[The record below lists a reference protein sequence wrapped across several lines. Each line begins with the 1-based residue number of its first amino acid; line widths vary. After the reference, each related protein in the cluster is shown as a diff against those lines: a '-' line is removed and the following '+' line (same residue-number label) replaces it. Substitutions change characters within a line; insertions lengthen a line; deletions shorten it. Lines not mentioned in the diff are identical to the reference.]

1 MDRYD
6 FERAL
11 NSAAKTN
18 AENEALIIESY
29 IGAASTGSRAG
40 QQNLFNAVNKTF
52 KKNKCPW
59 QGVKFTST
67 PDVKQQPDGRLWISK
82 MDADTFRAVFNY
94 LMLNKNEADS
104 LLNIGRGDNG
114 IGAGE
119 IMLAYIV
126 ENIKIG
132 GGAADTDLE
141 LFDEKWSAIK
151 PPNGKCE
158 LKEAKIEK
166 GMLTNWRTGAKH
178 QGINSTYVK
187 ELTALYNAVKYN
199 IKEINPDGDGKD
211 LAAAGGWINEWGTVG
226 GKRFKHIQ
234 NLTKEDIKALSS
246 SERDFKI
253 GPGKEDNGALVIKYN
268 GVELGKLSDPK
279 IAEKIKSIL
288 ETEVSVKTFNE
299 IQEDVISAVGDI
311 STPFLF
317 IESNK
322 KKIVAFHYY
331 KRLPGKTSDI
341 SIHQVT
347 QGKFKY
353 KIKPKSV

>member
-11 NSAAKTN
+11 NGAAKTN

-29 IGAASTGSRAG
+29 IGAASTGSKAG
-40 QQNLFNAVNKTF
+40 QQNLFNSVNKTF

-59 QGVKFTST
+59 QGVEFTST
-67 PDVKQQPDGRLWISK
+67 SDVKQQPDGRLWISK
-82 MDADTFRAVFNY
+82 MDADTFREVFKY
-94 LMLNKNEADS
+94 LMLNKNEANS
-104 LLNIGRGDNG
+104 LLNIGRDDNG

-132 GGAADTDLE
+132 GGSADTDLE

-158 LKEAKIEK
+158 LKEAQLSK
-166 GMLTNWRTGAKH
+166 GMLANWRTGAKH
-178 QGINSTYVK
+178 QGINSTYVPQ
-187 ELTALYNAVKYN
+187 LTAIYDAVKHN
-199 IKEINPDGDGKD
+199 IEEIKPDGDGKD

-234 NLTKEDIKALSS
+234 NLTKKDIQTLSS

-253 GPGKEDNGALVIKYN
+253 GPGAKDNGALVIKSN

-279 IAEKIKSIL
+279 TAEKIKSIIK
-288 ETEVSVKTFNE
+288 TEASVRTFTE
-299 IQEDVISAVGDI
+299 IQDDVISAVGDI
-311 STPFLF
+311 PTPFLF
-317 IESNK
+317 IESKNK
-322 KKIVAFHYY
+322 SIVAFHYY
-331 KRLPGKTSDI
+331 EKLPGKTSNI
-341 SIHQVT
+341 SIHSIT

-353 KIKPKSV
+353 KIKPNRV

>member
-11 NSAAKTN
+11 HSAAKTN

-29 IGAASTGSRAG
+29 IGAASTGSKAS
-40 QQNLFNAVNKTF
+40 QQNLFNSINKNF
-52 KKNKCPW
+52 KKNICPW

-67 PDVKQQPDGRLWISK
+67 SDVKQQPDGRLWISK
-82 MDADTFRAVFNY
+82 MDANTFGVVFNY
-94 LMLNKNEADS
+94 LNLNKKEANE
-104 LLNIGRGDNG
+104 LFNIGRDDNG

-132 GGAADTDLE
+132 GGSADTDLE
-141 LFDEKWSAIK
+141 LYNEKWSPIK
-151 PPNGKCE
+151 PPSGKCE
-158 LKEAKIEK
+158 LKEAQISK
-166 GMLTNWRTGAKH
+166 GMLQNWRTGAKH
-178 QGINSTYVK
+178 QGINSDYVP
-187 ELTALYNAVKYN
+187 ELTALYDAVKYK

-211 LAAAGGWINEWGTVG
+211 MAASGGWINEWGTVG

-234 NLTKEDIKALSS
+234 NLTKEDIQALSS

-253 GPGKEDNGALVIKYN
+253 GPGEEDNGALVIKYN
-268 GVELGKLSDPK
+268 DVELGKLSDSK
-279 IAEKIKSIL
+279 TAEKIKKIL
-288 ETEVSVKTFNE
+288 DTSASVRTFTE
-299 IQEDVISAVGDI
+299 IQDDVIAAVGDI
-311 STPFLF
+311 DTPFLY
-317 IESNK
+317 IESK
-322 KKIVAFHYY
+322 AHKMVAFHYY
-331 KRLPGKTSDI
+331 KRLPSKTSELQI
-341 SIHQVT
+341 YSIT